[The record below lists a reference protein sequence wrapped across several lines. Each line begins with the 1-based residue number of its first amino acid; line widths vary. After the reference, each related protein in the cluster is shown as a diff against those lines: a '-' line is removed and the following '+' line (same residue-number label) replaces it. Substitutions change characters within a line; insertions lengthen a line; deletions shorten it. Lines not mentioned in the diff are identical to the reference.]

1 MSVPLLNERAKERIT
16 EYNQNPCCGQRY
28 NPAAKVV
35 YQATRRFVDPFEP
48 QFEPYIIFGLGQFDM
63 GRTMVA
69 EFPNRLHCS
78 LENLRKT
85 TLLGKLRACC
95 LSSADLSAYGSEI
108 MSAYELLART
118 GTLHPTKQFH
128 VGATKILH
136 WLFPDLFLM
145 LDRNVARAF
154 RKHFGVKLRDTTQP
168 GYSAQ
173 IYLSCLRSAQN
184 EILSFGTDRF
194 RQLEPDSPEARIFDK
209 IAFVVGVRL
218 KVQ

>member
-1 MSVPLLNERAKERIT
+1 MESIT
-16 EYNQNPCCGQRY
+16 EYNRTPRCDQRY

-35 YQATRRFVDPFEP
+35 YQASCRFVDPFEP

-69 EFPNRLHCS
+69 GFPDRLHCS
-78 LENLRKT
+78 FENMRKT
-85 TLLGKLRACC
+85 TLIGKLQASC

-108 MSAYELLART
+108 ISAYELLALA
-118 GTLHPTKQFH
+118 GTIHPTKQSH

-154 RKHFGVKLRDTTQP
+154 CKHFDVKLRDTTQP

-184 EILSFGTDRF
+184 EIQSFGTDRF
-194 RQLEPDSPEARIFDK
+194 RQLEPESPEARIVDK
-209 IAFVVGVRL
+209 IAFAVGGRL